1 MDRKNVRTYVRT
13 GLRARGAVGASAVAV
28 GVVIGAAPPAVSL
41 PPAFPNSSFE
51 HASCRALPAPQ
62 GFAMGHLVPLEP
74 LYRDLRTATYVLLF
88 LGQKSCVYL
97 RMFAVV
103 VGCVSLLFLCVFILR
118 GEWAENHFWLECG
131 CGSCRCGCGCGC
143 GFC

>member
-1 MDRKNVRTYVRT
+1 MDRKNVRTHVRT

-28 GVVIGAAPPAVSL
+28 GVVIGAAPQPYISL

-103 VGCVSLLFLCVFILR
+103 VGCVSLLSLCVLFFVVLY
-118 GEWAENHFWLECG
+118 WAESHF
-131 CGSCRCGCGCGC
+131 
-143 GFC
+143 